1 MFDRQAMHV
10 EFTEAPTAVEYVP
23 IPQSVHDAS
32 ADPPVSTR
40 YLPAPHAVHD
50 ASADPPDST
59 RYLPE
64 PQAVHDASTVPPVS
78 ARYLPA
84 PQAVHAADPV
94 DALYFPAT
102 HAVHAPP
109 AGPLHPA
116 LQVQLVKAVLPAGE
130 MVFDG
135 QAMHVEFTE
144 APTAVEYVPIP
155 QSVQLADPVDVLYLP
170 GAHAMH
176 CDPE

>member
-1 MFDRQAMHV
+1 LQVHFVKFGLPAGDIVFDRQAMHV

-32 ADPPVSTR
+32 ADPPVS
-40 YLPAPHAVHD
+40 
-50 ASADPPDST
+50 
-59 RYLPE
+59 
-64 PQAVHDASTVPPVS
+64 

-102 HAVHAPP
+102 HAVQAPP

-135 QAMHVEFTE
+135 QAMHVEFAE
-144 APTAVEYVPIP
+144 APTAVEYVPVP
-155 QSVQLADPVDVLYLP
+155 QSVHGTKAFQEATK
-170 GAHAMH
+170 
-176 CDPE
+176 PE